1 MAARDVFRTLN
12 CRAPEGFRS
21 RARVPGEQPDAWN
34 LLLDFTYS
42 LLFQR
47 INMLLR
53 LRGLDPYLGFLH
65 SPQARYES
73 LVCDLQEPF
82 RARCDR
88 FVSKLV
94 NRGQISP
101 TDFTS
106 DALTGIDLAPKAGA
120 RFLSLYAQEL
130 DTKLAGDRAGW
141 ARLIEAQVLAVERW
155 AKTGEPFRVYFA
167 EPSSAPVPPVLPDP
181 SAVQSSPVTP
191 QVSED
196 SEDPE

>member
-1 MAARDVFRTLN
+1 M
-12 CRAPEGFRS
+12 
-21 RARVPGEQPDAWN
+21 PGEQPDAWN

-73 LVCDLQEPF
+73 LGSPVQEPF

-88 FVSKLV
+88 FVQKLV
-94 NRGQISP
+94 NRGQIP
-101 TDFTS
+101 PADFTT
-106 DALTGIDLAPKAGA
+106 DPLTGIDLVPKAGA

-130 DTKLAGDRAGW
+130 DTKLAGDLGTW
-141 ARLIEAQVLAVERW
+141 ARLIEAHVLAVERW
-155 AKTGEPFRVYFA
+155 AKDGEVFRVYFA
-167 EPSSAPVPPVLPDP
+167 SRADAPPPPVLPDTP
-181 SAVQSSPVTP
+181 SHPPPAPPSQ
-191 QVSED
+191 SED
-196 SEDPE
+196 